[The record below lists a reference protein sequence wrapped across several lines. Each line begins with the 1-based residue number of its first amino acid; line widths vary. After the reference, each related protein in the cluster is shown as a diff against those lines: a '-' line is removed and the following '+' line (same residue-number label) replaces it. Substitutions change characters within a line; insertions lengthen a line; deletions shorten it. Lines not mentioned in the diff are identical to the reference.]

1 MSVILN
7 NVTFNVSASPAIQ
20 REMHRK
26 QVTHIE
32 VLDVNNGALEAQLSF
47 DNGETFKEVTLT
59 PANSA
64 DMALLELIE
73 NNCFTTDADTAIVD
87 AEASSLKEGKI
98 VIESVGFQYN

>member
-7 NVTFNVSASPAIQ
+7 NVTFNVSANPAIQ

-32 VLDVNNGALEAQLSF
+32 ILDVNNGALEARLSF

-59 PANSA
+59 PVNSA

-73 NNCFTTDADTAIVD
+73 NNCFTTDADTAIID
-87 AEASSLKEGKI
+87 MEASKLKGGRI

>member
-7 NVTFNVSASPAIQ
+7 NVTFNVSANPSIQ

-32 VLDVNNGALEAQLSF
+32 ILDVNNGALEARLSF
-47 DNGETFKEVTLT
+47 DNGETLKEVTLT
-59 PANSA
+59 PVNSA

-73 NNCFTTDADTAIVD
+73 NNCFTTDADTAIMD
-87 AEASSLKEGKI
+87 MEASSLEEGKI

>member
-7 NVTFNVSASPAIQ
+7 NVTFNVSANPAIQ

-32 VLDVNNGALEAQLSF
+32 ILDVNNGALEARLSF

-59 PANSA
+59 PVNSA

-73 NNCFTTDADTAIVD
+73 NNRFTTDADTAIMD
-87 AEASSLKEGKI
+87 MEASSLEEGKI

>member
-7 NVTFNVSASPAIQ
+7 NVTFNVSANPAIQ

-32 VLDVNNGALEAQLSF
+32 ILDVNNGALEARLSF

-59 PANSA
+59 PVNSA

-73 NNCFTTDADTAIVD
+73 NNCFTTDADTAIMD
-87 AEASSLKEGKI
+87 MEASSLEEGEI
-98 VIESVGFQYN
+98 VIKSVGFQYN

>member
-7 NVTFNVSASPAIQ
+7 NVTFNVSANPAIQ

-26 QVTHIE
+26 QVTHIKI
-32 VLDVNNGALEAQLSF
+32 LDVNNGALEARLSF

-59 PANSA
+59 PVNSA

-73 NNCFTTDADTAIVD
+73 NNCFTTDADTAIID
-87 AEASSLKEGKI
+87 MEASKLKGGRI

>member
-7 NVTFNVSASPAIQ
+7 NVAFNVSASPAIQ
-20 REMHRK
+20 REMHCK

-32 VLDVNNGALEAQLSF
+32 VLDVNNGVLEAQLSF

-59 PANSA
+59 PVNSA
-64 DMALLELIE
+64 DVALLELIE
-73 NNCFTTDADTAIVD
+73 NNCFTTDADTAIID
-87 AEASSLKEGKI
+87 MEASSLEEGKI

>member
-7 NVTFNVSASPAIQ
+7 NVTFNVSANPSIQ

-32 VLDVNNGALEAQLSF
+32 ILDVNNGALEARLSF

-59 PANSA
+59 PVNSA

-73 NNCFTTDADTAIVD
+73 NNCFTTDADTAIMD
-87 AEASSLKEGKI
+87 MEASSLEEGKI